1 MKDVPQSNHL
11 EKTTEQPS
19 FDQIKKEVGD
29 FLKNKAKAAH
39 RAKKES
45 RALDNVI
52 WPYIEEEINEE
63 RREFQKYA
71 DKHSNRNS

>member
-11 EKTTEQPS
+11 EKTTGQPS

-39 RAKKES
+39 RAKNES
-45 RALDNVI
+45 KSLDDVI
-52 WPYIEEEINEE
+52 WPHIAKGIDEE
-63 RREFQKYA
+63 RIKFQEYA
-71 DKHSNRNS
+71 DKRPNSNS